1 MLKFLAV
8 AVSATLIAAAPAF
21 AADPAPAAPS
31 APTVKPGKATKADKP
46 KVDASEKL
54 ICTREEDTGS
64 FLAKRVCRTQ
74 AQIDSDRRAVERLD
88 DDRQLLGNRPGP
100 GGGLGPGN

>member
-1 MLKFLAV
+1 MIRFLTVVATAV
-8 AVSATLIAAAPAF
+8 CLTAAPAF
-21 AADPAPAAPS
+21 AADPTPA
-31 APTVKPGKATKADKP
+31 VKPGKATKAEKP

-64 FLAKRVCRTQ
+64 FLPKRVCRTQ
-74 AQIDSDRRAVERLD
+74 AQIESDRRAVERLE

>member
-1 MLKFLAV
+1 MKSLVLATLAV
-8 AVSATLIAAAPAF
+8 FAIAAPAL

-31 APTVKPGKATKADKP
+31 APAVKPGKAAKPEKAKTDS
-46 KVDASEKL
+46 SEKL

-74 AQIDSDRRAVERLD
+74 AQIDAERRDAQQMED
-88 DDRQLLGNRPGP
+88 YRQSLGNRVGQ
-100 GGGLGPGN
+100 GGGPAN